1 MPLEVFKI
9 WDTPRK
15 LYSAKEYAKK
25 QICLHHTVSGQ
36 GYSGDVNTMFT
47 RGYVVAYMIERNGNI
62 HQFYDSKF
70 SGTHL
75 GIPIETFKER
85 GIPYQKLDLSCIGI
99 ELDSWGQVLPVGD
112 KFYPVKW
119 ENGKFVP
126 RTDCAPIDGYPE
138 QYCSLYRGCAYY
150 ERYTTQQLASL
161 EKLLTFLM
169 KKHEIQNNYLSD
181 MWEVCSRA
189 LKGYQGIFSHTS
201 YRKDKFDVHPQPE
214 LINLLKS
221 LRNV

>member
-1 MPLEVFKI
+1 MELEIFKI

-15 LYSAKEYAKK
+15 FYSEKEHAKK
-25 QICLHHTVSGQ
+25 QICLHHTVSGN
-36 GYSGDVNTMFT
+36 GYSGDVATFFS
-47 RGYVVAYMIERNGNI
+47 RGYIPAYMIERNGNI

-70 SGTHL
+70 SGIHL

-99 ELDSWGQVLPVGD
+99 ELDSWGFVLEYKG
-112 KFYPVKW
+112 KFYPAKF

-126 RTDCAPIDGYPE
+126 RLDCNPIENYPE
-138 QYCSLYRGCAYY
+138 QYCSKYRGFEFY
-150 ERYTTQQLASL
+150 ERYTPQQLASSERL
-161 EKLLTFLM
+161 SKFLM
-169 KKHEIQNNYLSD
+169 QKHKIQNNYMSD
-181 MWEVCSRA
+181 MWEVCNRA
-189 LKGYQGIFSHTS
+189 LKGYEGIFSHTS

-221 LRNV
+221 LR